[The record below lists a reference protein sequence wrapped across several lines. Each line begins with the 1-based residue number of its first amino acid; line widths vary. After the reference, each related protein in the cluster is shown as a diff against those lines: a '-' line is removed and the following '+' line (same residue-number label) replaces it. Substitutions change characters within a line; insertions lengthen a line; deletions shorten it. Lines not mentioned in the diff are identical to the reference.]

1 MPYFDVQPFSWSNAR
16 VRAIYGCRREDA
28 MTNVEFR
35 PRSLAFWAAAGA
47 TLVLFGS
54 LALAQPTL
62 PLPTPGTT
70 PAAPATPSDTA
81 AKARAAALAA
91 KANVDVT
98 EAWAKASGTATTA
111 PIYLHIVSAKD
122 PDRLMSVDAAM
133 ANHVELHDDSPQAT
147 ARIMPMPIVDIP
159 GGGTV
164 NLGPGGRYLT
174 LVGLKAPLKEGDSF
188 LLTLKFDKAGTSS
201 TSVKILGA
209 AANGLPTASAARRG
223 DTTSGV
229 TQR

>member
-1 MPYFDVQPFSWSNAR
+1 
-16 VRAIYGCRREDA
+16 

-35 PRSLAFWAAAGA
+35 PQSLAFWVAAGA
-47 TLVLFGS
+47 TLALCGS

-62 PLPTPGTT
+62 PLPAPGAA
-70 PAAPATPSDTA
+70 PAAPAPSDV

-98 EAWAKASGTATTA
+98 EAWTKASGSATTA
-111 PIYLHIVSAKD
+111 AIYLHIVTVKE
-122 PDRLMSVDAAM
+122 PDRLLGVDAAM

-147 ARIMPMPIVDIP
+147 ARVMPAPIIDIP
-159 GGGTV
+159 GGATV

-174 LVGLKAPLKEGDSF
+174 LVGLKAPLKEGESF

-201 TSVKILGA
+201 TSVKVLGA
-209 AANGLPTASAARRG
+209 AASGPPAASAARRG

-229 TQR
+229 SQR

>member
-1 MPYFDVQPFSWSNAR
+1 
-16 VRAIYGCRREDA
+16 

-35 PRSLAFWAAAGA
+35 PQSLAFWAAAGA
-47 TLVLFGS
+47 TLALYGS

-62 PLPTPGTT
+62 PLPAPGAA
-70 PAAPATPSDTA
+70 PAAPAPSDV

-98 EAWAKASGTATTA
+98 EAWTKASGTATTV
-111 PIYLHIVSAKD
+111 PIYLHIVSAKE
-122 PDRLMSVDAAM
+122 PDRLLSADAAM

-147 ARIMPMPIVDIP
+147 TRVMPAPIVDIP
-159 GGGTV
+159 GGATV

-174 LVGLKAPLKEGDSF
+174 LVGLKAPLKEGESF

-201 TSVKILGA
+201 TSVKVLGA
-209 AANGLPTASAARRG
+209 AASGLPAASAARKG

-229 TQR
+229 SQR

>member
-1 MPYFDVQPFSWSNAR
+1 
-16 VRAIYGCRREDA
+16 
-28 MTNVEFR
+28 MTKVEFR
-35 PRSLAFWAAAGA
+35 PQSLAFWAAAGA

-54 LALAQPTL
+54 LAFGQPTL
-62 PLPTPGTT
+62 PLPAPGAA

-81 AKARAAALAA
+81 VKARAAALAA

-98 EAWAKASGTATTA
+98 EAWTKASGTATTV
-111 PIYLHIVSAKD
+111 PIYLHIVSAKE
-122 PDRLMSVDAAM
+122 PDRLLSVDAAM

-147 ARIMPMPIVDIP
+147 ARVMPAPIVDIP
-159 GGGTV
+159 GGATV

-174 LVGLKAPLKEGDSF
+174 LVGLKAPLKEGESF

-201 TSVKILGA
+201 TSVKVLGA
-209 AANGLPTASAARRG
+209 AASGLPAASAARKG

-229 TQR
+229 SQR

>member
-1 MPYFDVQPFSWSNAR
+1 
-16 VRAIYGCRREDA
+16 

-35 PRSLAFWAAAGA
+35 PQSLAFWAAAGA

-54 LALAQPTL
+54 LAFAQPTL
-62 PLPTPGTT
+62 PLPTPGTA

-98 EAWAKASGTATTA
+98 EAWTKASGTATNA
-111 PIYLHIVSAKD
+111 PIYLHIVSAKE
-122 PDRLMSVDAAM
+122 PDRLLSVDAAM

-147 ARIMPMPIVDIP
+147 ARVMPAPVIDIP
-159 GGGTV
+159 GGATV

-174 LVGLKAPLKEGDSF
+174 LVGLKAPLKEGESF

-201 TSVKILGA
+201 TSVKVLGA
-209 AANGLPTASAARRG
+209 AASGLPSANAARRG

-229 TQR
+229 SQR

>member
-1 MPYFDVQPFSWSNAR
+1 
-16 VRAIYGCRREDA
+16 

-35 PRSLAFWAAAGA
+35 PQSLAFWVAAGA
-47 TLVLFGS
+47 TLALFGS

-62 PLPTPGTT
+62 PLPAPGTT
-70 PAAPATPSDTA
+70 PAAPAAPPGVPSDVA

-98 EAWAKASGTATTA
+98 EAWTKASGSATSA
-111 PIYLHIVSAKD
+111 PIYLHIVSAKE
-122 PDRLMSVDAAM
+122 PDRLLSVDAAM
-133 ANHVELHDDSPQAT
+133 ANHIELHDDSPQAT
-147 ARIMPMPIVDIP
+147 ARVIPMPVIEIP
-159 GGGTV
+159 GGATV

-188 LLTLKFDKAGTSS
+188 LITMKFDKAGTSS

-209 AANGLPTASAARRG
+209 AATGLPSASAARRG

-229 TQR
+229 SQR

>member
-1 MPYFDVQPFSWSNAR
+1 
-16 VRAIYGCRREDA
+16 

-35 PRSLAFWAAAGA
+35 PQSLAFWAAAGA
-47 TLVLFGS
+47 TLALCGS

-62 PLPTPGTT
+62 PLPAPGTA
-70 PAAPATPSDTA
+70 PAAPAPSDV

-111 PIYLHIVSAKD
+111 AIYLHIVSAKE
-122 PDRLMSVDAAM
+122 PDRLLGVDAAM

-147 ARIMPMPIVDIP
+147 ARVMPMPIIDIP
-159 GGGTV
+159 GGATV

-174 LVGLKAPLKEGDSF
+174 LVGLKAPLKEGESF

-201 TSVKILGA
+201 TSVKVLA
-209 AANGLPTASAARRG
+209 ATANGLPAAGSARRG

-229 TQR
+229 SQR

>member
-1 MPYFDVQPFSWSNAR
+1 
-16 VRAIYGCRREDA
+16 

-35 PRSLAFWAAAGA
+35 PQSLAFWAVAGA
-47 TLVLFGS
+47 ALALCGS

-62 PLPTPGTT
+62 PLPAPGAA
-70 PAAPATPSDTA
+70 PAAPAQSEL

-98 EAWAKASGTATTA
+98 EAWTKASGTATTA
-111 PIYLHIVSAKD
+111 AIYLHILTVKE
-122 PDRLMSVDAAM
+122 PDRLLSVDAAM

-147 ARIMPMPIVDIP
+147 ARVMPTPIVDIP
-159 GGGTV
+159 GGATV

-174 LVGLKAPLKEGDSF
+174 LVGLKAPLKEGESF

-201 TSVKILGA
+201 TAVKVLGA
-209 AANGLPTASAARRG
+209 AASGPPAASAARTG

-229 TQR
+229 SQR

>member
-1 MPYFDVQPFSWSNAR
+1 
-16 VRAIYGCRREDA
+16 

-35 PRSLAFWAAAGA
+35 PQSLAFWIATGA
-47 TLVLFGS
+47 TLALFGS
-54 LALAQPTL
+54 LAFAQPTL
-62 PLPTPGTT
+62 PLPAPGAA
-70 PAAPATPSDTA
+70 PAAPAAPSDVA

-98 EAWAKASGTATTA
+98 EAWTKASGTATTA
-111 PIYLHIVSAKD
+111 AIYLHIVSAKE
-122 PDRLMSVDAAM
+122 PDRLLSVDAAI

-147 ARIMPMPIVDIP
+147 ARVMPAPIIDIP
-159 GGGTV
+159 GGATV

-174 LVGLKAPLKEGDSF
+174 LVGLKAPLKEGESF

-201 TSVKILGA
+201 TSVKVLGA
-209 AANGLPTASAARRG
+209 AANGPPAASAARRG

-229 TQR
+229 SQR

>member
-1 MPYFDVQPFSWSNAR
+1 
-16 VRAIYGCRREDA
+16 

-35 PRSLAFWAAAGA
+35 PQSPAFWAAAGA

-54 LALAQPTL
+54 LAFAQPTL
-62 PLPTPGTT
+62 PLPAPGAA
-70 PAAPATPSDTA
+70 PAAPAAPSDTA

-98 EAWAKASGTATTA
+98 EAWTKATGTATTA
-111 PIYLHIVSAKD
+111 PIYLHIVSAKE
-122 PDRLMSVDAAM
+122 PDRLLSVDAAM

-147 ARIMPMPIVDIP
+147 TRVMPAPIIDIP
-159 GGGTV
+159 GGATV

-174 LVGLKAPLKEGDSF
+174 LVGLKAPLKEGESF

-201 TSVKILGA
+201 TSVKVLGA
-209 AANGLPTASAARRG
+209 SASGLPSANAARKG

-229 TQR
+229 SQR

>member
-1 MPYFDVQPFSWSNAR
+1 
-16 VRAIYGCRREDA
+16 

-35 PRSLAFWAAAGA
+35 PQSLASWAAAGA

-54 LALAQPTL
+54 LAFAQPTL

-70 PAAPATPSDTA
+70 PAAPAAPAGSPSDV
-81 AKARAAALAA
+81 AKARAVALAA

-111 PIYLHIVSAKD
+111 AIYLHIVSAKE
-122 PDRLMSVDAAM
+122 PDRLLSVDAAM

-147 ARIMPMPIVDIP
+147 ARVMPVPVVDIP
-159 GGGTV
+159 GGAIV

-188 LLTLKFDKAGTSS
+188 LITMKFDKAGTSS
-201 TSVKILGA
+201 TSVKVLGA
-209 AANGLPTASAARRG
+209 AATGLPSASAARKG
-223 DTTSGV
+223 DTTAGV
-229 TQR
+229 SQR

>member
-1 MPYFDVQPFSWSNAR
+1 
-16 VRAIYGCRREDA
+16 

-35 PRSLAFWAAAGA
+35 PQSLAFWVAAGA
-47 TLVLFGS
+47 TLALFGS
-54 LALAQPTL
+54 LALAQPA
-62 PLPTPGTT
+62 PAAAPGAA
-70 PAAPATPSDTA
+70 PAAPAGAASDA

-98 EAWAKASGTATTA
+98 EAWTKASGTATTA
-111 PIYLHIVSAKD
+111 AIYLHIVSAKE
-122 PDRLMSVDAAM
+122 PDRLLSVDAAM

-147 ARIMPMPIVDIP
+147 ARVMPTPIIDIP
-159 GGGTV
+159 GGATV

-174 LVGLKAPLKEGDSF
+174 LVGLKAPLKEGESF

-201 TSVKILGA
+201 TSVKVLGA
-209 AANGLPTASAARRG
+209 AASGPPTASAARRG

-229 TQR
+229 SQR

>member
-1 MPYFDVQPFSWSNAR
+1 
-16 VRAIYGCRREDA
+16 

-35 PRSLAFWAAAGA
+35 PQSLACWAVTGAALA
-47 TLVLFGS
+47 LFGS

-70 PAAPATPSDTA
+70 PAAPAAVPSDVA

-98 EAWAKASGTATTA
+98 EAWTKASGAATSA
-111 PIYLHIVSAKD
+111 PIYLHIVSAKE
-122 PDRLMSVDAAM
+122 PDRLLGVEAAM

-147 ARIMPMPIVDIP
+147 ARVIPMPVIDIP
-159 GGGTV
+159 GGATV
-164 NLGPGGRYLT
+164 NLGAGGRYLT
-174 LVGLKAPLKEGDSF
+174 LVGLKAPLKEGESF

-201 TSVKILGA
+201 TSVKVLGA
-209 AANGLPTASAARRG
+209 TASGPPAAGAARKG

-229 TQR
+229 SQR

>member
-1 MPYFDVQPFSWSNAR
+1 
-16 VRAIYGCRREDA
+16 

-35 PRSLAFWAAAGA
+35 PQSLAFWAAAGA

-54 LALAQPTL
+54 LAFGQPTL
-62 PLPTPGTT
+62 PLPTPG
-70 PAAPATPSDTA
+70 AAPGVPAPPAGVPADVA

-98 EAWAKASGTATTA
+98 EAWTKASGTATTV
-111 PIYLHIVSAKD
+111 PIYLHIVSAKE
-122 PDRLMSVDAAM
+122 PDRLLSVDAAM

-147 ARIMPMPIVDIP
+147 ARVMPAPIVDIP
-159 GGGTV
+159 GGATV

-174 LVGLKAPLKEGDSF
+174 LVGLKAPLKEGESF

-201 TSVKILGA
+201 TSVKVLGA
-209 AANGLPTASAARRG
+209 AASGLPAASAARKG

-229 TQR
+229 SQR

>member
-1 MPYFDVQPFSWSNAR
+1 
-16 VRAIYGCRREDA
+16 

-35 PRSLAFWAAAGA
+35 PQSLAFWAAAGA

-54 LALAQPTL
+54 LAFGQPTL
-62 PLPTPGTT
+62 PLPAPGAA

-81 AKARAAALAA
+81 VKARAAALAA

-98 EAWAKASGTATTA
+98 EAWTKASGTATTV
-111 PIYLHIVSAKD
+111 PIYLHIVSAKE
-122 PDRLMSVDAAM
+122 PDRLLSVDAAM
-133 ANHVELHDDSPQAT
+133 ANHVELHDDSPQAA
-147 ARIMPMPIVDIP
+147 ARVMPAPVIDIP

-174 LVGLKAPLKEGDSF
+174 LVGLKAPLKEGESF

-201 TSVKILGA
+201 TSVKVLGA
-209 AANGLPTASAARRG
+209 AASGLPAASAARKG

-229 TQR
+229 SQR